1 MSKLG
6 KRQLHELYYYM
17 KLTQQ
22 LEEGI
27 ARLHSEGKIPGP
39 VCLAAGR
46 EAMSVGVAY
55 PLNPGDFLAS
65 SASSVGSLLVRRV
78 QPLEILAHFMGKD
91 SGVTRGRDGSTRF
104 GGLEKGFVSP
114 GGHQAAHLSVM
125 AGVAYAAKFMEKKA
139 VAVAIMG
146 ERAMATG
153 DFHEGFN
160 FAAVHQ
166 LPLIVVVENGP
177 YPSSHST
184 FIKNPY
190 VYEIARGYGVPSLPV
205 DGTDVLQV
213 IQAVESAIDRAR
225 SGKGPTLL
233 EARTA
238 RSKHYPTPDGAI
250 PMPFEGEQAIFRLE
264 SGKVQFVEN
273 DPVAQFE
280 TFLVDHGLIEP
291 VERGLILERVQLLVD
306 NRIELAEQEPFP
318 DSEGLN
324 EGVYQMENESSS
336 GKMK

>member
-17 KLTQQ
+17 KLTRQ

-27 ARLHSEGKIPGP
+27 TRLHSEGKIQGP

-65 SASSVGSLLVRRV
+65 SVSSVGSLLVRRV

-91 SGVTRGRDGSTRF
+91 SSATRGRDGSIRL
-104 GGLEKGFVSP
+104 GGLERGLVSP

-125 AGVAYAAKFMEKKA
+125 AGVAYAAKFLAKKA
-139 VAVAIMG
+139 VAVAILG

-166 LPLIVVVENGP
+166 LPLIVVVENGS

-184 FIKNPY
+184 LVKSPY
-190 VYEIARGYGVPSLPV
+190 VYETARGYGVPGLPV

-213 IQAVESAIDRAR
+213 LQAVETAIDRAR
-225 SGKGPTLL
+225 SGKGPTLV

-238 RSKHYPTPDGAI
+238 RSKSSPTQEGSI
-250 PMPFEGEQAIFRLE
+250 PLPFEGEQAIYRSE
-264 SGKVQFVEN
+264 SGNLQVIES

-306 NRIELAEQEPFP
+306 NRIELVEQEPFP
-318 DSEGLN
+318 DSEN
-324 EGVYQMENESSS
+324 MSEGVYRMENDS
-336 GKMK
+336 GSRKMN

>member
-1 MSKLG
+1 MG

-17 KLTQQ
+17 KLTRQ

-27 ARLHSEGKIPGP
+27 ARLHHEGKIPGP

-55 PLNPGDFLAS
+55 PLRAGDFLAS
-65 SASSVGSLLVRRV
+65 STSSLGSLLVRRV
-78 QPLEILAHFMGKD
+78 PPLEILAHFMGRAPAA
-91 SGVTRGRDGSTRF
+91 TRGRDGSIGL
-104 GGLEKGFVSP
+104 GGLERGFVCP
-114 GGHQAAHLSVM
+114 TGHLAAHLSVM

-139 VAVAIMG
+139 VAVAVLG

-177 YPSSHST
+177 YASSVST
-184 FIKNPY
+184 FVKSPY
-190 VYEIARGYGVPSLPV
+190 VYETARGYGVASQPV

-213 IQAVESAIDRAR
+213 LQAVETAIDRAR
-225 SGKGPTLL
+225 SGKGPTLV

-238 RSKHYPTPDGAI
+238 RSKSYPARDGAI
-250 PMPFEGEQAIFRLE
+250 PVPFEGEQAVIR
-264 SGKVQFVEN
+264 SGRGDAQVVEI

-280 TFLVDHGLIEP
+280 AFLVDHGLIEP
-291 VERGLILERVQLLVD
+291 VERGLIIERVQLLVD
-306 NRIELAEQEPFP
+306 NRIQLAEQEPLP
-318 DSEGLN
+318 DSEGLSD
-324 EGVYQMENESSS
+324 GVYHVESPA
-336 GKMK
+336 